1 MPMKRS
7 RRDNHADQVE
17 RLLAEADALPQGPTR
32 IELCEEAVRIADSH
46 NDPGLA
52 YRAREELVDSAC
64 FGGRPDLL
72 IVGFSWCL
80 SMFDNNGADSDI
92 SPYQVLWRMKWVVGA
107 LAKFPQIELATMQG
121 MLDDMERRFRDH
133 SGSTQPVVGMRRA
146 VALQTGDLAAAAKY
160 HKKFMGME
168 RSFLSDC
175 LACERDALAD
185 YWICQ
190 RKNAL
195 GVRKAEELILSG
207 LSCSEIPD
215 STYGDI
221 LLPMVRLRRAEEA
234 MDYHRIG
241 YRRIRRRVADLARW
255 GMHIAYLA
263 LTGND
268 ARAIRLFQTH
278 VAEVESAHDP
288 LSCLTFWRTTSLAVE
303 SLAERKKKT
312 KLRLPAE
319 SPLANASG
327 EYALDELAGKLRA
340 RGLELSR
347 QFDRRNGNKYYE
359 ELMDEVRTLH
369 KCATRV
375 PFSGS

>member
-1 MPMKRS
+1 MKRS

-17 RLLAEADALPQGPTR
+17 RLLAEAEALPQGPTR

-52 YRAREELVDSAC
+52 YRAREELVDAAC

-80 SMFDNNGADSDI
+80 SMFDTDGAESEI

-107 LAKFPQIELATMQG
+107 LAKFPEIELATMQG
-121 MLDDMERRFRDH
+121 MLDDMERRFRDYG
-133 SGSTQPVVGMRRA
+133 GSTQPVVGMRRA
-146 VALQTGDLAAAAKY
+146 VALQTGDLKAAAGY
-160 HKKFMGME
+160 HKKVMGME

-190 RKNAL
+190 RKIAL
-195 GVRKAEELILSG
+195 GVRRAEDLILSG
-207 LSCSEIPD
+207 LSCSEVPD
-215 STYGDI
+215 STYADI

-234 MDYHRIG
+234 MEYHRIG
-241 YRRIRRRVADLARW
+241 YGKIRRRVADLARW
-255 GMHIAYLA
+255 GMHIAFMA

-278 VAEVESAHDP
+278 LPDVEAAHDP
-288 LSCLTFWRTTSLAVE
+288 LSCLTFWRTTSLAME
-303 SLAERKKKT
+303 CLAERKKT
-312 KLRLPAE
+312 IKLRLPAE
-319 SPLANASG
+319 SPLANKSG
-327 EYALDELAGKLRA
+327 AYALDELAPRVRDRA
-340 RGLELSR
+340 LNLSR
-347 QFDRRNGNKYYE
+347 RFDRRNGNGYYE

-369 KCATRV
+369 KYATPV
-375 PFSGS
+375 PFRGS